1 VFSHFPKYHMK
12 ITLEDFNAQ
21 LTKDDDVIPKV
32 RKETLHDSNNENR
45 VKVVNFATSKNLAAK
60 STMFLHRNIHKY
72 MWSSPDVETHNQID
86 HVSLARKLHST
97 TLNV

>member
-1 VFSHFPKYHMK
+1 MK

-21 LTKDDDVIPKV
+21 LVKDDVLIPKV
-32 RKETLHDSNNENR
+32 GKETLHDSSNDNHVR
-45 VKVVNFATSKNLAAK
+45 VVNFATSKNLAAK
-60 STMFLHRNIHKY
+60 STTFLHSNIHKY

-86 HVSLARKLHST
+86 HVSLDTRLHSST